1 MRISAIAAGVIGA
14 TLLAGNGVCADNE
27 AGVPLRTA
35 EAVGAWSLESSGQSL
50 CVLDLGPRH
59 TVRSQGACGGA
70 LPSTPAGWAPA
81 ADGMR
86 LVSADGQ
93 TLMNFHRWSNSLFVA
108 HTPSGDL
115 QLRRGR

>member
-1 MRISAIAAGVIGA
+1 MRISAIAAGLAGA
-14 TLLAGNGVCADNE
+14 TLLAGSGVCADNE
-27 AGVPLRTA
+27 AGVPLRPA
-35 EAVGAWSLESSGQSL
+35 EAVGAWSLESSGQSV
-50 CVLDLGPRH
+50 CVLNLGPRH
-59 TVRSQGACGGA
+59 TVRPQPACA
-70 LPSTPAGWAPA
+70 SVLPSTPAGWATS

-93 TLMNFHRWSNSLFVA
+93 TLMSFHRWSNSLFVA